1 MLWMGM
7 GWLFESEKERMPSL
21 KIHRIREIRF
31 GHAEK
36 NAYMVVNT
44 LLAMSRGLSLAVLRA
59 FTWSLCNLGWKGAG
73 DRAAISP
80 FHLWAGN
87 ERARGKKL
95 HPGNSH
101 FLPHPDMSK
110 KNQCYLPLKR
120 NIP

>member
-1 MLWMGM
+1 M

-80 FHLWAGN
+80 FIYGQ
-87 ERARGKKL
+87 G
-95 HPGNSH
+95 
-101 FLPHPDMSK
+101 MSEGAK
-110 KNQCYLPLKR
+110 KNCILEIRTFCRIQT
-120 NIP
+120 